1 MYDQSN
7 VYFNCIIFF
16 MSNKTSDSNI
26 TAFWSFNIDTA
37 YKQVSS
43 RADGL
48 NDTEIKER
56 RNKYG
61 FNTIKSTQKQTSFLL
76 FLNQFKSPITII
88 LLLASI
94 LSFILQDK
102 TNAIIIIVIVVIS
115 SGLGFWQEKVSGNAI
130 SKLLAMVRITA
141 NIIRNQKA
149 GEIPIEEIVPG
160 DVVILDAGDI
170 IPADCL
176 IIESNEL
183 FIDEAAFTGET
194 FPVEKQ
200 PSVLSAETVLAKR
213 SNALFMGSHV
223 VSGSANALVMR
234 TGIKTEFGNI
244 SQTLKN
250 AIPETEF
257 EKGIRHFGYLLME
270 ITLVLVVIIFGINV
284 LLHKP
289 VLDSFLFTLAIA
301 IGLTPQL
308 LPAIITVNLAQ
319 GARKM
324 AKKNVI
330 VKRLNSIEN
339 FGSMDVL
346 CSDKTGT
353 LTEGKVN
360 VYKGTD
366 IYQKENN
373 KVLLLAKMNA
383 TLQQGF
389 KNPIDEAIAGLNLPG
404 YKEAKRLDEIPYDF
418 IRKRLTLLVS
428 GDEHAQMITKG
439 AVNKIIEICSF
450 AENAEGKPIPIADVS
465 EQLHKTYENFSAEGY
480 RTLGVAYKT
489 WNNNGPIHKEDEK
502 DMVFA
507 GFVSLFD
514 PPKAGIA
521 ETIAN
526 LNGLGIALKVITGDN
541 VLIAKSMAGKVGL
554 NSSVILSGND
564 MKNMS
569 VNALRFKVLETDVF
583 AEVEPIQKQMI
594 ILALKKAGKVVGYM
608 GDGINDATALQAA
621 DVGISV
627 NTAVDVAKE
636 AADLVLLDQDLNVL
650 IEGVKEGRRT
660 FANTQK
666 YIFMATSANF
676 GNMFSMAGASLFLS
690 FLPLLP
696 KQILLTNL
704 MTDLPAMTIA
714 SDAVDEDWISKP
726 RRWDI
731 KFIKR
736 FMLVFGILSSV
747 FDYLT
752 FGVLLL
758 FFKSGETEFQ
768 TGWFIESVVS
778 ASLIALVVRTHKSF
792 IKSKPGK
799 YLLGSTLLIA
809 IIALLFPLFPFTH
822 TLGFAPLP
830 IKFYVAMMAIVFM
843 YFLSA
848 ELMKKW
854 FYKSFHNQ

>member
-1 MYDQSN
+1 MND
-7 VYFNCIIFF
+7 
-16 MSNKTSDSNI
+16 KTSNI
-26 TAFWSFNIDTA
+26 VAAFWSLKIDEA
-37 YKQVSS
+37 YKLVNSG
-43 RADGL
+43 AEGL
-48 NDTEIKER
+48 NETEIKDR

-61 FNTIKSTQKQTSFLL
+61 ANTIKSTQRQTSFLL
-76 FLNQFKSPITII
+76 FLNQFRNPITII
-88 LLLASI
+88 LLLASV
-94 LSFILQDK
+94 LSYILQDK
-102 TNAIIIIVIVVIS
+102 TNAIIIIVIVFIS
-115 SGLGFWQEKVSGNAI
+115 SGLGFWQEKAAGNAI
-130 SKLLAMVRITA
+130 AQLLAMVRISA
-141 NIIRNQKA
+141 NIVRDKIAR
-149 GEIPIEEIVPG
+149 EIPVEGIVPG
-160 DVVILDAGDI
+160 DIVLLDAGDM

-176 IIESNEL
+176 LIESNEL

-194 FPVEKQ
+194 FPVEKL
-200 PSVLSAETVLAKR
+200 PFILPAETVLAKR
-213 SNALFMGSHV
+213 TNALFMGSHV
-223 VSGSANALVMR
+223 VSGTAKALVMQI
-234 TGIKTEFGNI
+234 GISTEFGHI
-244 SQTLKN
+244 SQSLKTS
-250 AIPETEF
+250 IPETEF

-270 ITLVLVVIIFGINV
+270 ITLVLVILIFGINV
-284 LLHKP
+284 LLHKSI
-289 VLDSFLFTLAIA
+289 LDSFLFTLAIA

-353 LTEGKVN
+353 LTEGKVE

-366 IYQKENN
+366 CYQRENKN
-373 KVLLLAKMNA
+373 VLQLAKMNA
-383 TLQQGF
+383 SLQQGF
-389 KNPIDEAIAGLNLPG
+389 KNPIDAAIASLNLPD
-404 YKEAKRLDEIPYDF
+404 YKEVKRLDEIPYDF

-428 GDEHAQMITKG
+428 GEEHSQMVTKG
-439 AVNKIIEICSF
+439 AVNKVIEICSH
-450 AENAEGKPIPIADVS
+450 AENAEGKPIPIAEVIA
-465 EQLHKTYENFSAEGY
+465 QLHKTYETFSAEGY
-480 RTLGVAYKT
+480 RTLGVAYKS
-489 WNNNGPIHKEDEK
+489 WDNNGPIHKEDEK

-521 ETIAN
+521 ETIAK

-541 VLIAKSMAGKVGL
+541 VLIAKSMAAKVGL
-554 NSSVILSGND
+554 NNSVILSGND
-564 MKNMS
+564 LKNMS
-569 VNALRFKVLETDVF
+569 VEALRYNVLKTDVF
-583 AEVEPIQKQMI
+583 AEVEPIQKQLI
-594 ILALKKAGKVVGYM
+594 IMALKKVGKVVGYM
-608 GDGINDATALQAA
+608 GDGINDATALHAA

-636 AADLVLLDQDLNVL
+636 AADLVLLDRDLNVL

-704 MTDLPAMTIA
+704 MTDLPEMTIA
-714 SDAVDEDWISKP
+714 TDAVDDDWISKP

-758 FFKSGETEFQ
+758 LFKAGETEFQ

-778 ASLIALVVRTHKSF
+778 ASLIVLVVRTHKSF
-792 IKSKPGK
+792 IKSTPGK

-809 IIALLFPLFPFTH
+809 LIALIFPLLPFAH
-822 TLGFAPLP
+822 GLGLRPLP
-830 IKFYVAMMAIVFM
+830 FKFYLAMMAIVLM
-843 YFLSA
+843 YIISA
-848 ELMKKW
+848 EITKRW

>member
-1 MYDQSN
+1 MN
-7 VYFNCIIFF
+7 GKTFN
-16 MSNKTSDSNI
+16 SAD
-26 TAFWSFNIDTA
+26 AFWSLKIDEA
-37 YKQVSS
+37 YKHVNS
-43 RADGL
+43 RSEGL
-48 NDTEIKER
+48 NETEIKDR

-61 FNTIKSTQKQTSFLL
+61 VNTIKATQRQTSFLL
-76 FLNQFKSPITII
+76 FLNQFKNPITVI
-88 LLLASI
+88 LLFASI
-94 LSFILQDK
+94 LSYILQDR
-102 TNAIIIIVIVVIS
+102 TNAIIIIVIVFIS
-115 SGLGFWQEKVSGNAI
+115 SGLGFWQEKAAGNAI
-130 SKLLAMVRITA
+130 AQLLAMVRITA
-141 NIIRNQKA
+141 NIIRDKSA
-149 GEIPIEEIVPG
+149 KEIPVEEIVPG
-160 DVVILDAGDI
+160 DIVVLDAGDM

-176 IIESNEL
+176 LIESNEL

-200 PSVLSAETVLAKR
+200 PSVLPAETVLAKR
-213 SNALFMGSHV
+213 TNALFMGSHV
-223 VSGSANALVMR
+223 VSGSAKALVIA
-234 TGIKTEFGNI
+234 TGINTEFGHI
-244 SQTLKN
+244 SQTLKT

-270 ITLVLVVIIFGINV
+270 ITMVLVVLIFGINV
-284 LLHKP
+284 LMHKP

-353 LTEGKVN
+353 LTEGKVE
-360 VYKGTD
+360 VFKGTD
-366 IYQKENN
+366 CYQKENK
-373 KVLLLAKMNA
+373 KVLALAKTNA
-383 TLQQGF
+383 MLQQGF
-389 KNPIDEAIAGLNLPG
+389 KNPIDEAIASLDIAD
-404 YKEAKRLDEIPYDF
+404 YKEVKRLDEIPYDF

-428 GDEHAQMITKG
+428 GEEHSQMVTKG

-450 AENAEGKPIPIADVS
+450 AEDAEGKQVPISEVK
-465 EQLHKTYENFSAEGY
+465 EQLIKTYESFSVEGY
-480 RTLGVAYKT
+480 RTLGVAYKS
-489 WNNNGPIHKEDEK
+489 WDNNGAIHKEDEK

-514 PPKAGIA
+514 PPKKGIA
-521 ETIAN
+521 ETIAT
-526 LNGLGIALKVITGDN
+526 LNSLGIALKVITGDN
-541 VLIAKSMAGKVGL
+541 ALIAKSMAAKVGL
-554 NSSVILSGND
+554 NSSTILSGND

-569 VNALRFKVLETDVF
+569 VEALRFNVLKTDVF
-583 AEVEPIQKQMI
+583 AEVEPIQKQLI

-608 GDGINDATALQAA
+608 GDGINDATALHAA

-636 AADLVLLDQDLNVL
+636 AADLVLLDRDLNVL

-676 GNMFSMAGASLFLS
+676 GNMFSMAGASLFLR

-696 KQILLTNL
+696 QQILLTNL

-714 SDAVDEDWISKP
+714 NDAVDDDWISKP

-731 KFIKR
+731 KFIKH

-752 FGVLLL
+752 FGVLILL
-758 FFKSGETEFQ
+758 FKTGEIEFH

-778 ASLIALVVRTHKSF
+778 ASLIVLVVRTHKSF
-792 IKSKPGK
+792 IKSRPGK
-799 YLLGSTLLIA
+799 YLLASTILIVV
-809 IIALLFPLFPFTH
+809 IALLFPFLPFAG
-822 TLGFAPLP
+822 TLGFTILP
-830 IKFYVAMMAIVFM
+830 VKFYFAILAIVLI
-843 YFLSA
+843 YLASA
-848 ELMKKW
+848 EILKRW

>member
-1 MYDQSN
+1 MND
-7 VYFNCIIFF
+7 
-16 MSNKTSDSNI
+16 KTPNGAE
-26 TAFWSFNIDTA
+26 AFWSLNIDEA
-37 YKQVSS
+37 YKQVNS
-43 RADGL
+43 RPAGL
-48 NDTEIKER
+48 NESEINNR

-61 FNTIKSTQKQTSFLL
+61 FNTIKATQRQTSFLL
-76 FLNQFKSPITII
+76 FLNQFKNPITII

-94 LSFILQDK
+94 LSYILQDR
-102 TNAIIIIVIVVIS
+102 TNAIIIIIIVFIS
-115 SGLGFWQEKVSGNAI
+115 SCLGFWQEKAAGNAVAQ
-130 SKLLAMVRITA
+130 LLAMVRITA
-141 NIIRNQKA
+141 NIIRDKTA
-149 GEIPIEEIVPG
+149 KEIPVEEIVPG
-160 DVVILDAGDI
+160 DIVLLDAGDM

-176 IIESNEL
+176 LIESNEL

-200 PSVLSAETVLAKR
+200 ASVLPAETVLAKR
-213 SNALFMGSHV
+213 TNTLFMGSHV
-223 VSGSANALVMR
+223 VSGTAQALVIT
-234 TGIKTEFGNI
+234 TGINTEFGHI
-244 SQTLKN
+244 SQTLKTTT
-250 AIPETEF
+250 PETEF

-270 ITLVLVVIIFGINV
+270 ITMVLVVLIFGINV

-308 LPAIITVNLAQ
+308 LPAIIAVNLAQ

-339 FGSMDVL
+339 FGSMNVL

-353 LTEGKVN
+353 LTEGKVE
-360 VYKGTD
+360 VYQGTD
-366 IYQKENN
+366 CYQKENK
-373 KVLLLAKMNA
+373 KVLALAKANA
-383 TLQQGF
+383 MLQQGF
-389 KNPIDEAIAGLNLPG
+389 KNPIDEAIAGLDLPG
-404 YKEAKRLDEIPYDF
+404 YEEVKRLGEIPYDF

-428 GDEHAQMITKG
+428 GIEHPQMITKG

-450 AENAEGKPIPIADVS
+450 AENVDGKQVPISEVK
-465 EQLHKTYENFSAEGY
+465 EQLIKTYESLSAEGY
-480 RTLGVAYKT
+480 RTLGVAYKS
-489 WNNNGPIHKEDEK
+489 WDNNGPVHKEDEK
-502 DMVFA
+502 DMIFA

-521 ETIAN
+521 ETIAT
-526 LNGLGIALKVITGDN
+526 LNALGITLKIITGDN
-541 VLIAKSMAGKVGL
+541 ALIAKNMAAKVGL
-554 NSSVILSGND
+554 NNSLILSGND
-564 MKNMS
+564 LKNMS
-569 VNALRFKVLETDVF
+569 VEALRFNVLKTDVF
-583 AEVEPIQKQMI
+583 AEVEPVQKQLI

-608 GDGINDATALQAA
+608 GDGINDATALHAA

-636 AADLVLLDQDLNVL
+636 AADLVLLDHDLNVL

-676 GNMFSMAGASLFLS
+676 GNMFSMAGASLFLR

-696 KQILLTNL
+696 QQILLTNL

-714 SDAVDEDWISKP
+714 NDAVDDDWISRP

-731 KFIKR
+731 KFIKH
-736 FMLVFGILSSV
+736 FMFLFGILSSV

-758 FFKSGETEFQ
+758 IFKAGETEFH

-778 ASLIALVVRTHKSF
+778 ASLIVLVVRTHKSF

-809 IIALLFPLFPFTH
+809 IIALLFPFLPFAH
-822 TLGFAPLP
+822 VLGFSILP
-830 IKFYVAMMAIVFM
+830 IKFYMAILAIVLT
-843 YFLSA
+843 YIVSA
-848 ELMKKW
+848 EIMKGW

>member
-1 MYDQSN
+1 MND
-7 VYFNCIIFF
+7 
-16 MSNKTSDSNI
+16 KTSNI
-26 TAFWSFNIDTA
+26 VAAFWSLKIDEA
-37 YKQVSS
+37 YKLVNS
-43 RADGL
+43 RAEGL
-48 NDTEIKER
+48 NETEIKDR

-61 FNTIKSTQKQTSFLL
+61 ANTVKSTQRQTSFLL
-76 FLNQFKSPITII
+76 FLNQFRNPITII
-88 LLLASI
+88 LLLASV
-94 LSFILQDK
+94 LSYILQDK
-102 TNAIIIIVIVVIS
+102 TNAIIIIVIVFIS
-115 SGLGFWQEKVSGNAI
+115 SGLGFWQEKAAGNAI
-130 SKLLAMVRITA
+130 AQLLAMVRISA
-141 NIIRNQKA
+141 NIIRNKIA
-149 GEIPIEEIVPG
+149 KEIPVEEIVPG
-160 DVVILDAGDI
+160 DIVLLDAGDM

-176 IIESNEL
+176 LIESNEL

-194 FPVEKQ
+194 FPVEKL
-200 PSVLSAETVLAKR
+200 PFILPAEMVLAKR
-213 SNALFMGSHV
+213 TNALFMGSHV
-223 VSGSANALVMR
+223 VSGTAKALVMQ
-234 TGIKTEFGNI
+234 TGISTEFGHI
-244 SQTLKN
+244 SQSLKTS
-250 AIPETEF
+250 IPETEF

-270 ITLVLVVIIFGINV
+270 ITLVLVILIFGINV

-289 VLDSFLFTLAIA
+289 ILDSFLFTLAIA

-353 LTEGKVN
+353 LTEGKVE
-360 VYKGTD
+360 VYQGTD
-366 IYQKENN
+366 CYQKQNN
-373 KVLLLAKMNA
+373 KVLQLAKMNA
-383 TLQQGF
+383 SLQQGF
-389 KNPIDEAIAGLNLPG
+389 KNPIDEAITSLNLPD
-404 YKEAKRLDEIPYDF
+404 YKEVKRLDEIPYDF

-428 GDEHAQMITKG
+428 GEEHSQMVTKG
-439 AVNKIIEICSF
+439 AVNKVIEICSH
-450 AENAEGKPIPIADVS
+450 AENAEGKPIPIAEVIA
-465 EQLHKTYENFSAEGY
+465 QLHKTYETFSAEGY
-480 RTLGVAYKT
+480 RTLGVAYKR
-489 WNNNGPIHKEDEK
+489 WDNNGPIHKADEK

-521 ETIAN
+521 ETIAK

-541 VLIAKSMAGKVGL
+541 VLIAKSMAAKVGL
-554 NSSVILSGND
+554 NNSVILSGND
-564 MKNMS
+564 LKNMS
-569 VNALRFKVLETDVF
+569 VEALRYNVLKTDVF
-583 AEVEPIQKQMI
+583 AEVEPIQKQLI
-594 ILALKKAGKVVGYM
+594 IMALKKAGKVVGYM
-608 GDGINDATALQAA
+608 GDGINDATALHAA

-636 AADLVLLDQDLNVL
+636 AADLVLLDHDLNVL

-714 SDAVDEDWISKP
+714 TDAVDDDWISKP

-758 FFKSGETEFQ
+758 LFKAGETEFQ

-778 ASLIALVVRTHKSF
+778 ASLIVLVVRTHKSF

-809 IIALLFPLFPFTH
+809 LIALSFPFLPFAH
-822 TLGFAPLP
+822 ALGFSILP
-830 IKFYVAMMAIVFM
+830 VKFYIAMLAIVLM
-843 YFLSA
+843 YIISA
-848 ELMKKW
+848 EIMKRW
-854 FYKSFHNQ
+854 FYKLFHNQ

>member
-1 MYDQSN
+1 
-7 VYFNCIIFF
+7 
-16 MSNKTSDSNI
+16 MSHKILTGSLA
-26 TAFWSFNIDTA
+26 AFWSLNIDDA
-37 YKQVSS
+37 LKQVSS
-43 RADGL
+43 SSEGL
-48 NDTEIKER
+48 NETEIRGR

-61 FNTIKSTQKQTSFLL
+61 VNTIKSTRRQTALIL
-76 FLNQFKSPITII
+76 FLNQFRSPITII

-94 LSFILQDK
+94 LSYTLQDK
-102 TNAIIIIVIVVIS
+102 TNAIIIIVIVFIS
-115 SGLGFWQEKVSGNAI
+115 SSLGFWQEKAAGNAI
-130 SKLLAMVRITA
+130 AQLLAMVRIQA
-141 NIIRNQKA
+141 KVIRDKISK
-149 GEIPIEEIVPG
+149 EIPVEEIVPG
-160 DVVILDAGDI
+160 DIILIAAGDML
-170 IPADCL
+170 PADSL
-176 IIESNEL
+176 LIESNEL

-194 FPVEKQ
+194 FPVEKG
-200 PSVLSAETVLAKR
+200 PSVLPADTILSKR
-213 SNALFMGSHV
+213 TNALFMGSHV
-223 VSGSANALVMR
+223 VSGTAKALVMH
-234 TGIKTEFGNI
+234 TGVNTEFGHI
-244 SQTLKN
+244 SQTLK
-250 AIPETEF
+250 ASTPETDF

-270 ITLVLVVIIFGINV
+270 ITMVLVILIFGINV

-353 LTEGKVN
+353 LTEGKVE
-360 VYKGTD
+360 VYKGTNCYLQD
-366 IYQKENN
+366 NN
-373 KVLLLAKMNA
+373 TVLQLAKINA
-383 TLQQGF
+383 SLQQGF
-389 KNPIDEAIAGLNLPG
+389 KNPIDEAIARLSLAD
-404 YKEAKRLDEIPYDF
+404 YKEVKRLDEIPYDF

-428 GDEHAQMITKG
+428 GVEHSQMVTKG
-439 AVNKIIEICSF
+439 AVNKVIEICSC
-450 AENAEGKPIPIADVS
+450 AENEEGKQIPIAEVI
-465 EQLHKTYENFSAEGY
+465 EQIHKTYATFSADGY
-480 RTLGVAYKT
+480 RTLGVAYKS

-507 GFVSLFD
+507 GFISFYD
-514 PPKAGIA
+514 PLKAGIA

-541 VLIAKSMAGKVGL
+541 VLIAKSMATKVGL
-554 NSSVILSGND
+554 NSSLILTGSD
-564 MKNMS
+564 IKNMS
-569 VNALRFKVLETDVF
+569 IEALRHNVLKTDVF
-583 AEVEPIQKQMI
+583 AEVEPNQKEQI
-594 ILALKKAGKVVGYM
+594 IFALKKAGKVVGYM
-608 GDGINDATALQAA
+608 GDGINDATALHAA

-636 AADLVLLDQDLNVL
+636 AAALVLLDHDLNVL

-676 GNMFSMAGASLFLS
+676 GNMFSMAGASLFLR

-696 KQILLTNL
+696 QQILLTNL

-714 SDAVDEDWISKP
+714 TDVVDDDWISKP
-726 RRWDI
+726 RSWDL

-752 FGVLLL
+752 FGVLLFL
-758 FFKSGETEFQ
+758 FKAGETEFQ

-778 ASLIALVVRTHKSF
+778 ASLIVLVVRTHKSF

-799 YLLGSTLLIA
+799 YLLGSTLLV
-809 IIALLFPLFPFTH
+809 ALITILFPFFSFAH
-822 TLGFAPLP
+822 ALGFTSLP
-830 IKFYVAMMAIVFM
+830 IKFYIAMLAIVFM
-843 YFLSA
+843 YLISA
-848 ELMKKW
+848 ERMKIW
-854 FYKSFHNQ
+854 FYKSFYNQR

>member
-1 MYDQSN
+1 MNDK
-7 VYFNCIIFF
+7 IF
-16 MSNKTSDSNI
+16 DSAR
-26 TAFWSFNIDTA
+26 AFWSSKIEEGF
-37 YKQVSS
+37 KQVNS
-43 RADGL
+43 RSEGL
-48 NDTEIKER
+48 LTTEIKDR
-56 RNKYG
+56 KNTYG
-61 FNTIKSTQKQTSFLL
+61 SNAIKSGKKQTSLLL
-76 FLNQFKSPITII
+76 FVNQFKNPITII

-94 LSFILQDK
+94 LSYVLQDK
-102 TNAIIIIVIVVIS
+102 TNAIIIIAIVFIS
-115 SGLGFWQEKVSGNAI
+115 SGLGFWQEKAAGDAI
-130 SKLLAMVRITA
+130 AQLLAMVRLTS
-141 NIIRNQKA
+141 NVIRDKKP

-160 DVVILDAGDI
+160 DIIILDAGDI
-170 IPADCL
+170 VPADCL
-176 IIESNEL
+176 LIESNEL

-200 PSVLSAETVLAKR
+200 VGVLLSETVLAKR

-244 SQTLKN
+244 SQTLKI
-250 AIPETEF
+250 ASPETEF
-257 EKGIRHFGYLLME
+257 ETGIRHFGYLLME
-270 ITLVLVVIIFGINV
+270 ITLVLVVLIFGINV

-353 LTEGKVN
+353 LTEGKVE

-366 IYQKENN
+366 CYQKENN
-373 KVLLLAKMNA
+373 NVLLLAKINA
-383 TLQQGF
+383 MLQQGF
-389 KNPIDEAIAGLNLPG
+389 KNPIDEAIAALNLTC
-404 YKEAKRLDEIPYDF
+404 YKEVERLDEIPYDF
-418 IRKRLTLLVS
+418 IRKRLTLLVG
-428 GDEHAQMITKG
+428 GDGQVQMITKG
-439 AVNKIIEICSF
+439 AVNKIIEICTL
-450 AENAEGKPIPIADVS
+450 AENAEGKPIPIGELI
-465 EQLHKTYENFSAEGY
+465 EQLHKSYESFSAEGY
-480 RTLGVAYKT
+480 RTLGVAYKK

-507 GFVSLFD
+507 GFVTLYD
-514 PPKAGIA
+514 PPKEGIA
-521 ETIAN
+521 QTITN

-541 VLIAKSMAGKVGL
+541 VLIAKSMAAKVGL
-554 NSSVILSGND
+554 KNTVVLSGSEL
-564 MKNMS
+564 KNMS
-569 VNALRFKVLETDVF
+569 VEALRFNVLKTDVF
-583 AEVEPIQKQMI
+583 AEIEPLQKQLI

-608 GDGINDATALQAA
+608 GDGINDATALHAA
-621 DVGISV
+621 DIGISV

-636 AADLVLLDQDLNVL
+636 AADLVLLDHDLNVL

-676 GNMFSMAGASLFLS
+676 GNMFSMAGASLFLP

-714 SDAVDEDWISKP
+714 TDAVDADWISKP

-736 FMLVFGILSSV
+736 FMLMFGILSSV

-752 FGVLLL
+752 FGALLL
-758 FFKSGETEFQ
+758 IFKAGEKEFQ

-778 ASLIALVVRTHKSF
+778 ASLIVLVVRTHASF

-799 YLLGSTLLIA
+799 YLLGSTLLVA
-809 IIALLFPLFPFTH
+809 LIALLFPLLPFAH

-830 IKFYVAMMAIVFM
+830 LKFYAAMLAIVLL
-843 YFLSA
+843 YILSA
-848 ELMKKW
+848 EFVKHW

>member
-1 MYDQSN
+1 MND
-7 VYFNCIIFF
+7 
-16 MSNKTSDSNI
+16 KTSNI
-26 TAFWSFNIDTA
+26 VAAFWSLKIDEA
-37 YKQVSS
+37 YKLVNS
-43 RADGL
+43 RAEGL
-48 NDTEIKER
+48 NETEIKDR

-61 FNTIKSTQKQTSFLL
+61 ANTVKSTQRQTSFLL
-76 FLNQFKSPITII
+76 FLNQFRNPITII
-88 LLLASI
+88 LLLASV
-94 LSFILQDK
+94 LSYILQDK
-102 TNAIIIIVIVVIS
+102 TNAIIIIVIVFIS
-115 SGLGFWQEKVSGNAI
+115 SGLGFWQEKAAGNAI
-130 SKLLAMVRITA
+130 AQLLAMVRISA
-141 NIIRNQKA
+141 NIIRNKIA
-149 GEIPIEEIVPG
+149 KEIPVEEIVPG
-160 DVVILDAGDI
+160 DIVLLDAGDM

-176 IIESNEL
+176 LIESNEL

-194 FPVEKQ
+194 FPVEKL
-200 PSVLSAETVLAKR
+200 PFILPAEMVLAKR
-213 SNALFMGSHV
+213 TNALFMGSHV
-223 VSGSANALVMR
+223 VSGTAKALVMQ
-234 TGIKTEFGNI
+234 TGISTEFGHI
-244 SQTLKN
+244 SQSLKTS
-250 AIPETEF
+250 IPETEF

-270 ITLVLVVIIFGINV
+270 ITLVLVILIFGINV

-289 VLDSFLFTLAIA
+289 ILDSFLFTLAIA

-353 LTEGKVN
+353 LTEGKVE
-360 VYKGTD
+360 VYQGTD
-366 IYQKENN
+366 CYQKQNN
-373 KVLLLAKMNA
+373 KVLQLAKMNA
-383 TLQQGF
+383 SLQQGF
-389 KNPIDEAIAGLNLPG
+389 KNPIDEAITSLNLPD
-404 YKEAKRLDEIPYDF
+404 YNEVKRLDEIPYDF

-428 GDEHAQMITKG
+428 GEEHSQMVTKG
-439 AVNKIIEICSF
+439 AVNKVIEICSH
-450 AENAEGKPIPIADVS
+450 AENAEGKPIPIAEVIA
-465 EQLHKTYENFSAEGY
+465 QLHKTYETFSAEGY
-480 RTLGVAYKT
+480 RTLGVAYKR
-489 WNNNGPIHKEDEK
+489 WDNNGPIHKADEK

-521 ETIAN
+521 ETIAK

-541 VLIAKSMAGKVGL
+541 VLIAKSMAAKVGL
-554 NSSVILSGND
+554 NNSVILSGND
-564 MKNMS
+564 LKNMS
-569 VNALRFKVLETDVF
+569 VEALRYNVLKTDVF
-583 AEVEPIQKQMI
+583 AEVEPIQKQLI
-594 ILALKKAGKVVGYM
+594 IMALKKAGKVVGYM
-608 GDGINDATALQAA
+608 GDGINDATALHAA

-636 AADLVLLDQDLNVL
+636 AADLVLLDHDLNVL

-714 SDAVDEDWISKP
+714 TDAVDDDWISKP

-758 FFKSGETEFQ
+758 LFKAGETEFQ

-778 ASLIALVVRTHKSF
+778 ASLIVLVVRTHKSF

-809 IIALLFPLFPFTH
+809 LIALSFPFLPFAH
-822 TLGFAPLP
+822 ALGFSILP
-830 IKFYVAMMAIVFM
+830 VKFYIAMLAIVLM
-843 YFLSA
+843 YIISA
-848 ELMKKW
+848 EIMKRW
-854 FYKSFHNQ
+854 FYKLFHNQ

>member
-1 MYDQSN
+1 
-7 VYFNCIIFF
+7 
-16 MSNKTSDSNI
+16 MSKKTSDSSI
-26 TAFWSFNIDTA
+26 GAFWSIKIDEA
-37 YKQVSS
+37 FKQVNSS
-43 RADGL
+43 TEGL
-48 NDTEIKER
+48 QENEIEKR
-56 RNKYG
+56 RNISG
-61 FNTIKSTQKQTSFLL
+61 PNTIKSSKKQTSFLL
-76 FLNQFKSPITII
+76 FLNQFKNPITII
-88 LLLASI
+88 LFLASI
-94 LSFILQDK
+94 LSYILQDK

-115 SGLGFWQEKVSGNAI
+115 SGLGFWQEKAAGNAI
-130 SKLLAMVRITA
+130 AKLLAMVRITA
-141 NIIRNQKA
+141 NIIRDKKA
-149 GEIPIEEIVPG
+149 REIPIEEIVPG
-160 DVVILDAGDI
+160 DVVILDAGDM

-176 IIESNEL
+176 LIESNEL

-200 PSVLSAETVLAKR
+200 TSVLSAETVLAKR
-213 SNALFMGSHV
+213 SNTLFMGSHV

-244 SQTLKN
+244 SQTLKT

-270 ITLVLVVIIFGINV
+270 ITLVLVVLIFGINV

-353 LTEGKVN
+353 LTEGKVT

-366 IYQKENN
+366 CYQKENN

-389 KNPIDEAIAGLNLPG
+389 KNPIDEAIAGLDLPG

-418 IRKRLTLLVS
+418 VRKRLTLLVS

-450 AENAEGKPIPIADVS
+450 AENAEGKPIPIADVT
-465 EQLHKTYENFSAEGY
+465 EQLHKTYETFSAEGY
-480 RTLGVAYKT
+480 RTLGVAYKI
-489 WNNNGPIHKEDEK
+489 WNNNGPINKEDEK

-521 ETIAN
+521 ETIAK

-541 VLIAKSMAGKVGL
+541 ELIAKSMAAKVGL
-554 NSSVILSGND
+554 NNSVILSGND
-564 MKNMS
+564 LKNMS
-569 VNALRFKVLETDVF
+569 VEALRYNVLKTDVF
-583 AEVEPIQKQMI
+583 AEVEPIQKQLI

-608 GDGINDATALQAA
+608 GDGINDATALHAA

-636 AADLVLLDQDLNVL
+636 AADLVLLDRDLNVL

-704 MTDLPAMTIA
+704 MTDLPAMNIA
-714 SDAVDEDWISKP
+714 TDAVDDDWIRKP

-731 KFIKR
+731 KFIKH
-736 FMLVFGILSSV
+736 FMLMFGILSSV

-752 FGVLLL
+752 FGALLL
-758 FFKSGETEFQ
+758 IFKAGEKEFQ

-778 ASLIALVVRTHKSF
+778 ASLIVLVVRTHASF

-809 IIALLFPLFPFTH
+809 VIALLFPLFPFTH
-822 TLGFAPLP
+822 ALGFSPLP

-843 YFLSA
+843 YLLCA
-848 ELMKKW
+848 EIMKRW

>member
-1 MYDQSN
+1 MND
-7 VYFNCIIFF
+7 
-16 MSNKTSDSNI
+16 KTSGGGSTFWALNI
-26 TAFWSFNIDTA
+26 NEA
-37 YKQVSS
+37 YKQVNS
-43 RADGL
+43 RAEGL
-48 NDTEIKER
+48 NETEIIER

-61 FNTIKSTQKQTSFLL
+61 VNTIKSTRRQTSFLL
-76 FLNQFKSPITII
+76 FLNQFKNPITII

-94 LSFILQDK
+94 LSYILQDK
-102 TNAIIIIVIVVIS
+102 TNAIIIIVIVFIS
-115 SGLGFWQEKVSGNAI
+115 SGLGFWQEKAAGNAI
-130 SKLLAMVRITA
+130 AQLLAMVRISA
-141 NIIRNQKA
+141 NIIRDKIA
-149 GEIPIEEIVPG
+149 REIPVEEIVPG
-160 DVVILDAGDI
+160 DIVLLDAGDM

-176 IIESNEL
+176 LTESNEL

-200 PSVLSAETVLAKR
+200 PSVLPAETVLAKR
-213 SNALFMGSHV
+213 TNALFMGSHV
-223 VSGSANALVMR
+223 VSGTAKALVMS
-234 TGIKTEFGNI
+234 TGINTEFGHI
-244 SQTLKN
+244 SQTLKTTT
-250 AIPETEF
+250 PETEF

-270 ITLVLVVIIFGINV
+270 ITMVLVVLIFGINV

-353 LTEGKVN
+353 LTEGKVE

-366 IYQKENN
+366 CYQKENK
-373 KVLLLAKMNA
+373 KVLQLAKANA
-383 TLQQGF
+383 SLQQGF
-389 KNPIDEAIAGLNLPG
+389 KNPVDEAIASLNLPD
-404 YKEAKRLDEIPYDF
+404 YKEVKRLDEIPYDF

-428 GDEHAQMITKG
+428 GAEHSQMVTKG
-439 AVNKIIEICSF
+439 AVNKVIEICSH
-450 AENAEGKPIPIADVS
+450 AENAEGKPIPIAEVTA
-465 EQLHKTYENFSAEGY
+465 QIHKTYETFSAEGY
-480 RTLGVAYKT
+480 RTLGVAYKS
-489 WNNNGPIHKEDEK
+489 WDNNGPIHKEDEK
-502 DMVFA
+502 DMIFA

-521 ETIAN
+521 QTIAT
-526 LNGLGIALKVITGDN
+526 LHDLGITLKVITGDN
-541 VLIAKSMAGKVGL
+541 ALIAKSMATKVGL

-569 VNALRFKVLETDVF
+569 VEALRFNVLKTDVF
-583 AEVEPIQKQMI
+583 AEVEPIQKQLI
-594 ILALKKAGKVVGYM
+594 IMALKKAGKVVGYM
-608 GDGINDATALQAA
+608 GDGINDATALHAA

-636 AADLVLLDQDLNVL
+636 AADLVLLDHDLNVL

-696 KQILLTNL
+696 QQILLTNL

-714 SDAVDEDWISKP
+714 TDAVDDDWISKP

-747 FDYLT
+747 FDYMT
-752 FGVLLL
+752 FGILLLL
-758 FFKSGETEFQ
+758 FKAGETEFQ

-778 ASLIALVVRTHKSF
+778 ASLIVLVVRTHKSF

-799 YLLGSTLLIA
+799 YLLGSTVLIA
-809 IIALLFPLFPFTH
+809 LIALLFPFFPFAH
-822 TLGFAPLP
+822 ALGFSILP
-830 IKFYVAMMAIVFM
+830 VKFYIAMLAIVLM
-843 YFLSA
+843 YIVSA
-848 ELMKKW
+848 EIMKRW
-854 FYKSFHNQ
+854 FYKSFHTQ

>member
-1 MYDQSN
+1 MN
-7 VYFNCIIFF
+7 
-16 MSNKTSDSNI
+16 NI
-26 TAFWSFNIDTA
+26 TSSESKAAFWSLKIDDA
-37 YKQVSS
+37 FKQVNS
-43 RADGL
+43 RAEGL
-48 NDTEIKER
+48 NATEIKDR
-56 RNKYG
+56 RIKYG
-61 FNTIKSTQKQTSFLL
+61 SNSIQSTKRQTALLL

-94 LSFILQDK
+94 LSYVLQDK
-102 TNAIIIIVIVVIS
+102 TNAIIIIVIVFIS
-115 SGLGFWQEKVSGNAI
+115 SGLGFWQENAAGNAVAQ
-130 SKLLAMVRITA
+130 LMAMVRISA
-141 NIIRNQKA
+141 NVIRNKTK
-149 GEIPIEEIVPG
+149 GEIPVEEIVPG
-160 DVVILDAGDI
+160 DIILLQAGDI
-170 IPADCL
+170 IPADSLL
-176 IIESNEL
+176 IEANKL

-194 FPVEKQ
+194 FPVEKT
-200 PSVLSAETVLAKR
+200 PSVLPADTVLAKR
-213 SNALFMGSHV
+213 ANALFMGSHV
-223 VSGSANALVMR
+223 VSGTAKALVMQ
-234 TGIKTEFGNI
+234 TGINTEFGHI
-244 SQTLKN
+244 SQTLKI

-270 ITLVLVVIIFGINV
+270 ITLVLVIIIFGINV

-339 FGSMDVL
+339 FGSMNVL

-353 LTEGKVN
+353 LTEGKVE

-366 IYQKENN
+366 CYGKENN
-373 KVLLLAKMNA
+373 KVLQIAKTNA
-383 TLQQGF
+383 SLQQGF
-389 KNPIDEAIAGLNLPG
+389 KNPIDEAIAGLDLAG
-404 YKEAKRLDEIPYDF
+404 YQQVKRLDEIPYDF

-428 GDEHAQMITKG
+428 GPEHIQMITKG
-439 AVNKIIEICSF
+439 AVNKVLEICTF
-450 AENAEGKPIPIADVS
+450 AEDADGKPVPIADVTA
-465 EQLHKTYENFSAEGY
+465 QIHKTYEAFSADGY
-480 RTLGVAYKT
+480 RTLGVAYKVG
-489 WNNNGPIHKEDEK
+489 NNKGSICKEDEK

-507 GFVSLFD
+507 GFVALFD
-514 PPKAGIA
+514 PPKPGIA
-521 ETIAN
+521 ETIAT
-526 LNGLGIALKVITGDN
+526 LRSLGIALKVITGDN
-541 VLIAKSMAGKVGL
+541 VLIAKSMATKVGL
-554 NSSVILSGND
+554 NSSVILSGSD

-569 VNALRFKVLETDVF
+569 VEALRVNVLKTDVF
-583 AEVEPIQKQMI
+583 AEVEPVQKQLI
-594 ILALKKAGKVVGYM
+594 ILALKKGGKVVGYL
-608 GDGINDATALQAA
+608 GDGINDATALHAA

-636 AADLVLLDQDLNVL
+636 AADLVLLDHDLNVL

-704 MTDLPAMTIA
+704 ITDLPAMTIA
-714 SDAVDEDWISKP
+714 TDAVDDDWISKP

-752 FGVLLL
+752 FGTLLLL
-758 FFKSGETEFQ
+758 FKAGETEFQ

-778 ASLIALVVRTHKSF
+778 ASLIVLVVRTHKSF
-792 IKSKPGK
+792 IKSNPGK
-799 YLLGSTLLIA
+799 YLLGSTLLVA
-809 IIALLFPLFPFTH
+809 VIALLFPLFPFAH
-822 TLGFAPLP
+822 AMGFAPLP
-830 IKFYVAMMAIVFM
+830 IKFYLAMIAIVAMYLI
-843 YFLSA
+843 SA
-848 ELMKKW
+848 EIMKRW

>member
-1 MYDQSN
+1 MLLLPLAD
-7 VYFNCIIFF
+7 ILF
-16 MSNKTSDSNI
+16 MSDKTLTGSLA
-26 TAFWSFNIDTA
+26 AFWSLNINDA
-37 YKQVSS
+37 LILVNS
-43 RADGL
+43 RAEGL
-48 NDTEIKER
+48 NETEIRER

-61 FNTIKSTQKQTSFLL
+61 INTIKSTSRQTALIL

-94 LSFILQDK
+94 LSYTLQDK
-102 TNAIIIIVIVVIS
+102 TNAIIIIVIVFIS
-115 SGLGFWQEKVSGNAI
+115 SSLGFWQEKAAGNAI
-130 SKLLAMVRITA
+130 TRLLAMVRIST
-141 NIIRNQKA
+141 NVIRDKIA
-149 GEIPIEEIVPG
+149 REIPVEDVVPG
-160 DVVILDAGDI
+160 DIILLNAGDMV
-170 IPADCL
+170 PADSLL
-176 IIESNEL
+176 IEANEL

-194 FPVEKQ
+194 FPVEKKS
-200 PSVLSAETVLAKR
+200 SVLPADTVLAK
-213 SNALFMGSHV
+213 STNALFMGSHV
-223 VSGSANALVMR
+223 VSGTGKVLVMQ
-234 TGIKTEFGNI
+234 TGIATEFGRI
-244 SQTLKN
+244 SQTLKT
-250 AIPETEF
+250 ATPETAF

-270 ITLVLVVIIFGINV
+270 ITLVLVVLIFGINV
-284 LLHKP
+284 LMHKP

-324 AKKNVI
+324 AGKNVI

-353 LTEGKVN
+353 LTEGKVT

-366 IYQKENN
+366 CYGKENN
-373 KVLLLAKMNA
+373 KILQLAKMNA

-389 KNPIDEAIAGLNLPG
+389 KNPIDEAIASLNLAD
-404 YKEAKRLDEIPYDF
+404 YKEVKRLDEIPYDF

-428 GDEHAQMITKG
+428 GDEHAQIITKG
-439 AVNKIIEICSF
+439 AVNKVMEVCTK
-450 AENAEGKPIPIADVS
+450 AENAEGKPIPIAEVA
-465 EQLHKTYENFSAEGY
+465 EQIHHTYESFSADGY
-480 RTLGVAYKT
+480 RTLGVAYKI
-489 WNNNGPIHKEDEK
+489 WNNIGPVHKEDEK

-507 GFVSLFD
+507 GFISLFD
-514 PPKAGIA
+514 PAKPGVAD
-521 ETIAN
+521 TIKT
-526 LNGLGIALKVITGDN
+526 LNSLGIKLKIITGDN
-541 VLIAKSMAGKVGL
+541 VLIAKSMAAKVGL
-554 NSSVILSGND
+554 DNAVILSGNE

-569 VNALRFKVLETDVF
+569 IEALRVKVIATDIF
-583 AEVEPIQKQMI
+583 AEVEPLQKQMI
-594 ILALKKAGKVVGYM
+594 ILSLKKAGKVVGYM
-608 GDGINDATALQAA
+608 GDGINDAAALHAA

-636 AADLVLLDQDLNVL
+636 AADLVLLNQDLNVL
-650 IEGVKEGRRT
+650 IEGVREGRRT

-676 GNMFSMAGASLFLS
+676 GNMFSMAGASLFLR

-696 KQILLTNL
+696 QQILLTNL

-714 SDAVDEDWISKP
+714 TDTVDEDWISKP

-752 FGVLLL
+752 FGALL
-758 FFKSGETEFQ
+758 FLLKAGETEFQ

-778 ASLIALVVRTHKSF
+778 ASLIVLAVRTHKAF

-799 YLLGSTLLIA
+799 YLLGSTVLIALIA
-809 IIALLFPLFPFTH
+809 ILFPFLPFAH
-822 TLGFAPLP
+822 ALGFTSLP
-830 IKFYVAMMAIVFM
+830 IKFYIAMLAIVFM
-843 YFLSA
+843 YLISA

-854 FYKSFHNQ
+854 FYKLFHNQ